1 MTLGFTFNGQHS
13 SAYGIGIRSVDRTV
27 MPERRRQEFTILGRS
42 GTLELVSDEY
52 EKRTIVVS
60 IGLMYQDTFLELRQK
75 VRALAG
81 WLRGSGFLIF
91 DDEPDKAYEAT
102 VYSAIGI
109 EQLEMQPRGVIEV
122 QFECQ
127 PFAVSD
133 ETHKHT
139 FSGQGELATAIV
151 NAGNA
156 TTCGRIV
163 ITNTGTA
170 PITDIYITRKAVIS

>member
-1 MTLGFTFNGQHS
+1 MTLGFTFNGEHS

-27 MPERRRQEFTILGRS
+27 LPERRRQEFTILGRS

-60 IGLMYQDTFLELRQK
+60 IGLMYQESFEGLRQK
-75 VRALAG
+75 VRDLAG
-81 WLRGSGFLIF
+81 WLRGSGLLIF

-109 EQLEMQPRGVIEV
+109 DQLELQPRGVVEV

-127 PFAVSD
+127 PFAVST
-133 ETHKHT
+133 ETHKHVVD
-139 FSGQGELATAIV
+139 GQGEITTAITNV
-151 NAGNA
+151 GNA

-163 ITNTGTA
+163 IRNTGDE

>member
-1 MTLGFTFNGQHS
+1 
-13 SAYGIGIRSVDRTV
+13 

-60 IGLMYQDTFLELRQK
+60 IGLMYQETFQELRQK

-81 WLRGSGFLIF
+81 WLRGSGYLIF
-91 DDEPDKAYEAT
+91 DDEPEKAYEAT
-102 VYSAIGI
+102 VYSAVGI
-109 EQLEMQPRGVIEV
+109 EQLELQPRGIIEV

-133 ETHKHT
+133 ETHKAT
-139 FSGQGELATAIV
+139 FSGQGTIEAAIA

-163 ITNTGTA
+163 IKNTGTE
-170 PITDIYITRKAVIS
+170 PVTDIFITRKAVIS